1 MALNGYVDQ
10 NLYSFLYM
18 VKLNV
23 SAKTHLEM
31 TIMVCGCVCVC
42 FFSLRKCSVRHSPLI
57 MSGPDDRMPVKV
69 AVNGKYVDG

>member
-31 TIMVCGCVCVC
+31 TIMVCGCVCV
-42 FFSLRKCSVRHSPLI
+42 FFFFKKMFSEAFTIDYVRPQ
-57 MSGPDDRMPVKV
+57 
-69 AVNGKYVDG
+69 